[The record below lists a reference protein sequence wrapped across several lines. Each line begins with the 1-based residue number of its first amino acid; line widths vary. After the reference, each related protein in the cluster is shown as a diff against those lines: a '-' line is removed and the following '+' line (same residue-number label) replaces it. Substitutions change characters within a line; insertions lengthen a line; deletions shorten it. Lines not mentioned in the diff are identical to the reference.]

1 MDIGYDGTDFS
12 GWATQPGRRTVQG
25 ELESALATVLR
36 TPVRL
41 TVAGR
46 TDTGV
51 HATGQVAHA
60 DVPRGADPDV
70 LRRRLSRLLPDDV
83 AVHGI
88 RVAPDGFDAR
98 FGALRR
104 HYEYRVAD
112 RATTAAPLLRRN
124 TLIWPRQL
132 DEVAMGVAARG
143 LVGEHDFAAFCRRR
157 EGATTVRE
165 LQRLDWERGPD
176 GVLVCRVSADAFCH
190 NMVRSLVGALVA
202 VGDGRRHASWPAEVL
217 ASGVRTGDV
226 APARGL
232 TLVAVDYPPD
242 SELAARALRTR
253 AVRALPV
260 DY

>member
-1 MDIGYDGTDFS
+1 MDIGYDGTDYS

-25 ELESALATVLR
+25 ELESALGTVLR
-36 TPVRL
+36 MPVRL

-51 HATGQVAHA
+51 HATGQVAHV
-60 DVPRGADPDV
+60 DVPAGTEPAV
-70 LRRRLSRLLPDDV
+70 LQRRLRRLLPDDV
-83 AVHGI
+83 AVHGM

-112 RATTAAPLLRRN
+112 RSGTAAPLLRRN
-124 TLIWPRQL
+124 TLVWPRRL
-132 DEVAMGVAARG
+132 DESAMGTAAAA
-143 LVGEHDFAAFCRRR
+143 LLGEHDFAAFCRRR

-190 NMVRSLVGALVA
+190 NMVRSLVGALIA
-202 VGDGRRHASWPAEVL
+202 VGESRRGTAWPAEVL

-226 APARGL
+226 APANGL

-242 SELAARALRTR
+242 AELAARALRTR
-253 AVRALPV
+253 AVRTAPHA
-260 DY
+260 